1 MLDLRSKMIKMKPKI
16 EGRPRSI
23 TSYITL
29 NIHFY
34 DSNNNATPS
43 DDKKHGY
50 NILDIVSLGKMF
62 QKN

>member
-16 EGRPRSI
+16 EGRPRT

-43 DDKKHGY
+43 DDEKHGY